1 LKQFP
6 NKTKEKNGKI
16 NDQRIVPHGSGA
28 HATIDVF
35 NEGFVGCYAFRCV
48 KGMRTN
54 VKTYDNIGRRDPLAL
69 HLDKRDL
76 QLPLGDKNDRVT
88 LRIKKTEAV

>member
-1 LKQFP
+1 
-6 NKTKEKNGKI
+6 
-16 NDQRIVPHGSGA
+16 
-28 HATIDVF
+28 
-35 NEGFVGCYAFRCV
+35 
-48 KGMRTN
+48 MRTN

-76 QLPLGDKNDRVT
+76 QLPLGDKNERVT